1 MHILFLTDNFPPE
14 GNAPATRTY
23 EHATEWVKSG
33 HKVTVITTAPNF
45 PEGKV
50 FKGYSNSWY
59 QTEIMNGIEVR
70 RVKTYIAANS
80 GLFRRILDYVSFMLT
95 GSIAALFVKKYDVVV
110 ATSPQLFTALA
121 GWIVSSLKR
130 KPFVFELRDIW
141 PASITAVGA
150 MKKSFSIKLLEK
162 LELFL
167 YRQAD
172 CIISVT
178 ESFVQELVDRGIDGS
193 KIEVVLNGVDLQLY
207 APQIKNTQ
215 LLSKWELEGKFVAGY
230 IGTHGLAH
238 GLLNIIDAAEI
249 LKENNDICFLFVGSG
264 ASLEQVKHEISK
276 RGLSNVKVMG
286 RQDKGLMPKIW
297 SLCDVS
303 LVHLKDTPLFKSVI
317 PSKIFES
324 MGMGLPIVISMP
336 KGEATEIV
344 TTNRAGV
351 FVNPEQSKELALAIL
366 ELHQNPEHLSEYSR
380 HSLLAAEQF
389 SRKSQAAKM
398 LDVLSRYQ

>member
-366 ELHQNPEHLSEYSR
+366 ELHQNSEHLSEYSR